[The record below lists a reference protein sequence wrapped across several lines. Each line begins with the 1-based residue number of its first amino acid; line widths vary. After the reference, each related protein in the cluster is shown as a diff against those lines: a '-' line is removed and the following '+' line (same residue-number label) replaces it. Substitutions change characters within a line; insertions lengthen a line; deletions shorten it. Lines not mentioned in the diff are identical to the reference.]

1 MNTQNY
7 GNRPDAQEKEG
18 KSFWKGLGIFA
29 LSLFLAVLTVVTINL

>member
-1 MNTQNY
+1 MNYNFE
-7 GNRPDAQEKEG
+7 NRPETQEKEG